1 MKNIYIL
8 FLLLLS
14 VTVKAQDDPMDVLE
28 KNTKP
33 TTTFATATFK
43 STRVINGQSVETMA
57 KRHLDFRIAHRFG
70 ALNTGAY
77 NYFGLDQATMR
88 MSFEY
93 GLTNDLMVGIGRS
106 TTQKTFDYFGKYK
119 LLKQSSG
126 AHIMPVSVTLFASI
140 AAVSLSTNPENSFS
154 SPSFANNIERLS
166 YCTQILI
173 ARKITDGFSLQI
185 SPTYLHRNKVFRINS
200 SDASEVLEPN
210 DIFAIGFGGRYK
222 LNKRTSINAEY
233 FYRLPSFND
242 QYTLNSNYHNS
253 LSVGVDIETGGHV
266 FQLHFTNSLGMI
278 EKQFIAENT
287 ESWTNGGIHWGF
299 NLSRTFSFDKKKK
312 KDNW

>member
-1 MKNIYIL
+1 MKNLLL
-8 FLLLLS
+8 FLLFL
-14 VTVKAQDDPMDVLE
+14 VKFAAIAQDDPMDILN

-33 TTTFATATFK
+33 TTTVATATFK

-57 KRHLDFRIAHRFG
+57 KKHLDFRIAHRFG
-70 ALNTGAY
+70 ALNGGPYT
-77 NYFGLDQATMR
+77 YFGMDQATMR

-106 TTQKTFDYFGKYK
+106 GTQKTFDYFGKYK

-126 AHIMPVSVTLFASI
+126 AKTMPVSVTLFASL
-140 AAVSLSTNPENSFS
+140 AAISLNSNPDNSFN
-154 SPSFANNIERLS
+154 SPAFNNNLERWT

-173 ARKITDGFSLQI
+173 ARKISDGFSFQI

-200 SDASEVLEPN
+200 TDASEVLEPN
-210 DIFAIGFGGRYK
+210 DMFSIGFGGRYK
-222 LNKRTSINAEY
+222 ISKRTSINAEY

-242 QYTLNSNYHNS
+242 KYAVSSKFHDA

-287 ESWTNGGIHWGF
+287 EKWANGGIHYGF
-299 NLSRTFSFDKKKK
+299 NLSRTFSFDKKNRKI
-312 KDNW
+312 

>member
-1 MKNIYIL
+1 MKNIYLL

-43 STRVINGQSVETMA
+43 STRVINGQSVETIA

-126 AHIMPVSVTLFASI
+126 ARIMPVSVTLFASV

-154 SPSFANNIERLS
+154 LPSFANNIERLS
-166 YCTQILI
+166 YCSQILI

-242 QYTLNSNYHNS
+242 QYKLNSNYHNS

>member
-1 MKNIYIL
+1 MKKTFL
-8 FLLLLS
+8 FLLFFATI
-14 VTVKAQDDPMDVLE
+14 TVNAQDDPLDILN

-33 TTTFATATFK
+33 STTIATATFK
-43 STRVINGQSVETMA
+43 STRIINGQSVETIA
-57 KRHLDFRIAHRFG
+57 KKHLDFRIAHRFG

-93 GLTNDLMVGIGRS
+93 GLTNDLMLGVGRS
-106 TTQKTFDYFGKYK
+106 STQKTFDYFGKYK

-126 AHIMPVSVTLFASI
+126 AKTMPVSVTLFASL
-140 AAVSLSTNPENSFS
+140 AAVSLSSNSENSAS
-154 SPSFANNIERLS
+154 SPSYANNVERWT
-166 YCTQILI
+166 YCSQILI
-173 ARKITDGFSLQI
+173 ARKITDALSLQI

-210 DIFAIGFGGRYK
+210 DIFAVGFGGRYK
-222 LNKRTSINAEY
+222 INKRTSINAEY
-233 FYRLPSFND
+233 FYRLPSFNS
-242 QYTLNSNYHNS
+242 QYELNANYHNS

-287 ESWTNGGIHWGF
+287 ETWTNGGIHWGF
-299 NLSRTFSFDKKKK
+299 NLSRTFSFDKETKKK
-312 KDNW
+312 KW